1 MTPGASHEAREARD
15 AGEAGRAVET
25 SVHPA
30 SIAVW
35 GVPSPIV
42 VNTSFTARVG
52 MKCASACALTGE
64 RIEVCDEAGAALA
77 HGSLGETPWP
87 GTEALYLAEVTLPA
101 PSAEG
106 VHRWSAAF
114 RSPASAPHLTPHG
127 ETSTPFTFRTVRP
140 PEHRLTVTVT
150 DGETREPFA
159 NVQVRLGVYRTATDE
174 GGQARLDVAGGEYAL
189 DVRKVGYETISRTVE
204 VRGDIEIPV
213 EVSAVPDID
222 PDDERVWM

>member
-1 MTPGASHEAREARD
+1 MKPGALHEAREAR
-15 AGEAGRAVET
+15 EAGRAVET

-35 GVPSPIV
+35 GVPSAIV

-64 RIEVCDEAGAALA
+64 RIEVCDEAGVALA
-77 HGSLGETPWP
+77 HGRLGETPWP
-87 GTEALYLAEVTLPA
+87 GTEALYVAEVTLPA

-106 VHRWSAAF
+106 LHRWSAAF
-114 RSPASAPHLTPHG
+114 RSPASAPHG

-150 DGETREPFA
+150 VRETREPSV
-159 NVQVRLGVYRTATDE
+159 NVQVRLGVYRAATDE

>member
-1 MTPGASHEAREARD
+1 M
-15 AGEAGRAVET
+15 
-25 SVHPA
+25 SVHSA

-64 RIEVCDEAGAALA
+64 RIEVCDEAGVALA
-77 HGSLGETPWP
+77 HGRLGKTPWP
-87 GTEALYLAEVTLPA
+87 GTEALYVAEVTLPA

-106 VHRWSAAF
+106 LHRWSAAF
-114 RSPASAPHLTPHG
+114 RKPASAPHG

-150 DGETREPFA
+150 DGETREPSA
-159 NVQVRLGVYRTATDE
+159 NVQVRLGVYRAATDE
-174 GGQARLDVAGGEYAL
+174 GGQARLDVVGGEYAL

-222 PDDERVWM
+222 PDDEQVWM